1 MIKKAYI
8 VESCAEME
16 LAVKEIEAR
25 IPCFD
30 GFEFPEWNSNSIIY
44 WINCR
49 EPDLPFV
56 EKMLASFI

>member
-1 MIKKAYI
+1 MVKKVYI

-16 LAVKEIEAR
+16 LAVKEIENR

-30 GFEFPEWNSNSIIY
+30 GFEYPKWNSDCILY

-56 EKMLASFI
+56 EKMLAPFV